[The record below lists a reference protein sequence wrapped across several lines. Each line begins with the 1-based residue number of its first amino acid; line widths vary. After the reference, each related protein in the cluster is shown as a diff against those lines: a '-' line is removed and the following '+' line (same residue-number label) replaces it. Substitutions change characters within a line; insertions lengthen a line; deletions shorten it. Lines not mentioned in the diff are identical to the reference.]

1 MSDRMNAAALDTRRA
16 WMVGGSLVLLV
27 VVLDAGAGGSW
38 PDGGLVRTLLLAAAL
53 VVFAVGVRGSG
64 SVTGL
69 RPTGTIALCALAAT
83 LLVSWVVNATLLP
96 MGGRLDVA
104 VVVGQ
109 VILVLQ
115 FALALV
121 AVERIG
127 RLAVVPRP
135 WNWAPGIAF
144 GVIAL
149 LYAVTAV
156 AAVMSRQALEVFG
169 YVAVTVNGIASVAA
183 LVALGVLAIVLGDRA
198 GRASTAEVPTLEAPT
213 PGVVAEGD

>member
-1 MSDRMNAAALDTRRA
+1 MSDRPNTDALDTQRA
-16 WMVGGSLVLLV
+16 WTVGGALVLLV
-27 VVLDAGAGGSW
+27 VVLDAGAGGFL
-38 PDGGLVRTLLLAAAL
+38 PDGGLVRALLLAAAL

-64 SVTGL
+64 SVTAL

-83 LLVSWVVNATLLP
+83 LVVGWVVNATLVP
-96 MGGRLDVA
+96 MGGQLDAV

-135 WNWAPGIAF
+135 WNWAPAIAF

-149 LYAVTAV
+149 LYAATAI
-156 AAVMSRQALEVFG
+156 AAVLSRQVLEVFG
-169 YVAVTVNGIASVAA
+169 YVAVAVNGIASVAA
-183 LVALGVLAIVLGDRA
+183 LVVLGVLAIVLGDRA
-198 GRASTAEVPTLEAPT
+198 GRSSSPDAPT
-213 PGVVAEGD
+213 PEVDVERD

>member
-1 MSDRMNAAALDTRRA
+1 MSDRLNTEALDTQRA
-16 WMVGGSLVLLV
+16 WTVGGALVLLAV
-27 VVLDAGAGGSW
+27 VVDAGAGGFL
-38 PDGGLVRTLLLAAAL
+38 PDGGLVRALLLAAAL
-53 VVFAVGVRGSG
+53 AVFAVGVRGSG
-64 SVTGL
+64 SVTAL

-83 LLVSWVVNATLLP
+83 LVVSWVVNATLLP
-96 MGGRLDVA
+96 MGGRLDVF

-115 FALALV
+115 FALALI

-135 WNWAPGIAF
+135 WNWAPAIVF

-149 LYAVTAV
+149 LFAATAI
-156 AAVMSRQALEVFG
+156 ASVMSRQMLEVFG

-183 LVALGVLAIVLGDRA
+183 LVVLGVLAIVLGDRA
-198 GRASTAEVPTLEAPT
+198 GRAPSPEV
-213 PGVVAEGD
+213 VSQQD

>member
-1 MSDRMNAAALDTRRA
+1 MSDRPSTEALDTRRA
-16 WMVGGSLVLLV
+16 WMLGGALVLLA
-27 VVLDAGAGGSW
+27 VVLEAGSGGLW

-83 LLVSWVVNATLLP
+83 LVVSWVVNATLLP
-96 MGGRLDVA
+96 MGAGLDA
-104 VVVGQ
+104 LVVVGQ

-115 FALALV
+115 FALALI

-135 WNWAPGIAF
+135 WNWAPAIVFGI
-144 GVIAL
+144 IAL
-149 LYAVTAV
+149 LYAVTAI
-156 AAVMSRQALEVFG
+156 AAVLSRQALELFG

-183 LVALGVLAIVLGDRA
+183 LVGLGVLAIVLGDRA
-198 GRASTAEVPTLEAPT
+198 GRSSSDAPT
-213 PGVVAEGD
+213 PEVDVDRS

>member
-1 MSDRMNAAALDTRRA
+1 MSDRLNTEALDTQRA
-16 WMVGGSLVLLV
+16 WTVGGALVLLV
-27 VVLDAGAGGSW
+27 VVLDAGAGGFL
-38 PDGGLVRTLLLAAAL
+38 PDGGLVRALLLAAAL

-64 SVTGL
+64 SVTAL

-83 LLVSWVVNATLLP
+83 LVVSWVVNATLLP
-96 MGGRLDVA
+96 MGGRLDVF

-115 FALALV
+115 FALALI

-135 WNWAPGIAF
+135 WNWAPAIVF

-149 LYAVTAV
+149 LFAATAI
-156 AAVMSRQALEVFG
+156 ASVMSRQMLEVFG

-183 LVALGVLAIVLGDRA
+183 LVVLGVVAIVLGDRA
-198 GRASTAEVPTLEAPT
+198 GRSPSPEV
-213 PGVVAEGD
+213 VSHQD

>member
-1 MSDRMNAAALDTRRA
+1 MSDRPNTDALDTQRA
-16 WMVGGSLVLLV
+16 WTVGGALVLLV
-27 VVLDAGAGGSW
+27 VVLDAGAGGFL
-38 PDGGLVRTLLLAAAL
+38 PDGGLVRALLLAAAL

-64 SVTGL
+64 SVTAL

-83 LLVSWVVNATLLP
+83 LVITGVINMAFLP
-96 MGGRLDVA
+96 MGGQIGTLVVA
-104 VVVGQ
+104 GR

-115 FALALV
+115 FALALI

-135 WNWAPGIAF
+135 WNWAPAIVF

-149 LYAVTAV
+149 LFAATAI
-156 AAVMSRQALEVFG
+156 AAVMSRQALEIFG
-169 YVAVTVNGIASVAA
+169 YVAVTVNGTASVAA

-198 GRASTAEVPTLEAPT
+198 GRSSSRDAPT
-213 PGVVAEGD
+213 PEVDVERD